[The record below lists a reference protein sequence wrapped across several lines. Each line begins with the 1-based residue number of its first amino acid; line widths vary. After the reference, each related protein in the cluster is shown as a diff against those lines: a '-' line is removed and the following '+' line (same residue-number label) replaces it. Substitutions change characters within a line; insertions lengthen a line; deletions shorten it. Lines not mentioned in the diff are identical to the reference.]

1 MIFHLIRLINEM
13 FTYNKQNRLFLTSI
27 IILLGTPILTACS
40 KLEQKSYEEGARF
53 IDESSNV
60 FIQNNNSKN
69 IKLTTSYIE
78 NEKRICIYIDNNT
91 KKIIE
96 TSENNDCPAEI

>member
-1 MIFHLIRLINEM
+1 MKY
-13 FTYNKQNRLFLTSI
+13 FTYNKQNRLFLTSLI
-27 IILLGTPILTACS
+27 IFLSAPILTSCS
-40 KLEQKSYEEGARF
+40 KLEQKTYREGARF
-53 IDESSNV
+53 IDENSNV
-60 FIQNNNSKN
+60 FIKNNNSKN

-78 NEKRICIYIDNNT
+78 NEKRICIYIENNT

>member
-1 MIFHLIRLINEM
+1 MIFHLNMLIYKM
-13 FTYNKQNRLFLTSI
+13 FTYNKQNRLFLTSL
-27 IILLGTPILTACS
+27 IILLSALIFNSCS

-53 IDESSNV
+53 IDEKSNV
-60 FIQNNNSKN
+60 FIINNNTNK

-78 NEKRICIYIDNNT
+78 NKKKICIYIDNNT
-91 KKIIE
+91 KKVIE